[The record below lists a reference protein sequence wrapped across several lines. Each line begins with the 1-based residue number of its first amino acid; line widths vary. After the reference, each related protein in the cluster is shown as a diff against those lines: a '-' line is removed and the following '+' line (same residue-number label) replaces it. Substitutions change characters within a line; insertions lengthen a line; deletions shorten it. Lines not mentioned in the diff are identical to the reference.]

1 MMYYSKNHAGLVLID
16 RGMGLLEFSG
26 DGTIAASDTEVWN
39 TVAADWKNGF
49 TTLEMRD
56 GITAI
61 GAGVIVQFPK
71 LAKLILPESVA
82 CIRVDAEDGAI
93 LRANDVCIHAA
104 YGSYGDA
111 FAHAHGLRLLPEDI
125 ELGWYRDEVHDEGA
139 KLVLCF
145 HEDGSMHLLYDIFTA
160 GISAGSSGGASLER
174 PMPEEYHPGCT
185 LEEFAELFPERY
197 HEQIMRNPR
206 VKCFLQ
212 REAERGRQR
221 KGDDIWQ
228 AAEKN

>member
-1 MMYYSKNHAGLVLID
+1 MMYYSKNHAGLHLID

-49 TTLEMRD
+49 TTLEMRG

-71 LAKLILPESVA
+71 LAKLILPESAARIEVST
-82 CIRVDAEDGAI
+82 EDHA
-93 LRANDVCIHAA
+93 LLCTNDVLVRAA
-104 YGSYGDA
+104 YGTAGDA
-111 FAHAHGLRLLPEDI
+111 LAHAHGLRLLPEDI
-125 ELGWYRDEVHDEGA
+125 ELGWYRDEVHDEST
-139 KLVLCF
+139 KLVLRF
-145 HEDGSMHLLYDIFTA
+145 HEDGSMHLLYDIFTS
-160 GISAGSSGGASLER
+160 GISAGSSGGASFAR

-212 REAERGRQR
+212 REAERGR
-221 KGDDIWQ
+221 
-228 AAEKN
+228 